1 MRRHQLRDS
10 RSVSQLRPEPF
21 RLLALCLERAGQI
34 VNLIYPCIHDVGPGA
49 PQLKQSV
56 ADFDGRNEAAQL
68 DNGGLDRGHDGRK
81 AEAVSGYVEFSDLAF
96 REALAQHVE
105 VGREQMVVG
114 EVECLELGWWEP
126 EKLLYVCVGVP
137 EAVSI
142 EMEAV
147 QHHQVFDGVSQIV
160 GVAFAHSYGGVA
172 EVEDPER
179 CELRYAV
186 VEGLGVRRARLA
198 CEPEL
203 SKRRFQ
209 SVDNDG

>member
-1 MRRHQLRDS
+1 MNYKT
-10 RSVSQLRPEPF
+10 
-21 RLLALCLERAGQI
+21 I
-34 VNLIYPCIHDVGPGA
+34 
-49 PQLKQSV
+49 KQSV

-68 DNGGLDRGHDGRK
+68 DDGGLDRGHDGRE

-137 EAVSI
+137 EAVST

-147 QHHQVFDGVSQIV
+147 QHNQVFDGVSQIV
-160 GVAFAHSYGGVA
+160 GVAFAHSDA
-172 EVEDPER
+172 
-179 CELRYAV
+179 
-186 VEGLGVRRARLA
+186 
-198 CEPEL
+198 
-203 SKRRFQ
+203 
-209 SVDNDG
+209 